1 MGVYRQRPNLHSG
14 DNSLGGGPSRAS
26 WHGDAYVVP
35 VENPLQALA
44 GEGSYFVCANATVA
58 TEIAGHAAPAIA
70 DGATKP
76 LLAVYN
82 GGQRFIYPDR
92 LWLRTDTPNASATET
107 YFTVYVDSSNSR
119 DSGGTSITPQSTRS
133 DSPSAT
139 GASVYFGAVVAT
151 PDNARLVGQRQ
162 VRSVIQVA
170 EDEYL
175 FSWGYAQDNVSARV
189 TTGTADV
196 HTLTTF
202 PPVAIAP
209 GHSFLLAMICPSGA
223 ITAWDG
229 EFEFGYIER

>member
-1 MGVYRQRPNLHSG
+1 MGVFRQRPHLHSN
-14 DNSLGGGPSRAS
+14 DNVQGGGPSRSS
-26 WHGDAYVVP
+26 WYSDAYVVP

-44 GEGSYFVCANATVA
+44 GEGSYFVAANATVA

-76 LLAVYN
+76 LLYVYN
-82 GGQRFIYPDR
+82 GGSRFIFPDR
-92 LWLRTDTPNASATET
+92 LWLRTDTPNASSTET
-107 YFTVYVDSSNSR
+107 YFTVYVDASDAR
-119 DSGGTSITPQSTRS
+119 DSGGTAITPQNTRS
-133 DSPSAT
+133 DSPHAT

-162 VRSVIQVA
+162 IRSVIQVA
-170 EDEYL
+170 EDEYA
-175 FSWGYAQDNVSARV
+175 FSWGYEQQAASSRV

-196 HTLTTF
+196 HTITTF

-209 GHSFLLAMICPSGA
+209 GHSFLLAMIAPSGA